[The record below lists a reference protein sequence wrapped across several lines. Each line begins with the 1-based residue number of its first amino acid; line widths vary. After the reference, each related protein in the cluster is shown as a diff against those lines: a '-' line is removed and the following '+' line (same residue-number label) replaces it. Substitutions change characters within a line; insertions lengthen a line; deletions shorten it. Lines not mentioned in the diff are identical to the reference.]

1 MRNDKILLLILG
13 VVAISWSG
21 PLVRLATE
29 AEPVA
34 MAFWRTAIATLVL
47 APFALARHR
56 EEIRRL
62 GRRDLIALVISAGLL
77 ALHFATWIASIDM
90 TTVASS
96 VLLVNSQPIFVAL
109 GSGLIGERVSGRAWV
124 GIVIAIAGASLVAGG
139 DFGASTR
146 AGMGALLAVAGALA
160 EAGYW
165 MIGRHSR
172 QKMSLITYV
181 VMVYGCC
188 ALFLLAAAIIGGTPL
203 TGFRG
208 STWAALGA
216 IVLGPQLLGHTTFNF
231 LLGKL
236 EAAKVVVAILGEP
249 AGAAL
254 IAALLFSE
262 IPRATIIPGALLL
275 IVGITVVLAGRRQ
288 IEAAPGG

>member
-1 MRNDKILLLILG
+1 MLLLILG
-13 VVAISWSG
+13 VAAISWSG

-56 EEIRRL
+56 EEIRSL
-62 GRRDLIALVISAGLL
+62 DRRNLIALMVSGALL

-109 GSGLIGERVSGRAWV
+109 GSGLLGERVTRRTWV

-146 AGMGALLAVAGALA
+146 AGMGAVLAVVGAGT

-165 MIGRHSR
+165 MIGRHAR
-172 QKMSLITYV
+172 QRMSLLAYV
-181 VMVYGCC
+181 VLVYGFC
-188 ALFLLAAAIIGGTPL
+188 ALILFFAALATGAPL
-203 TGFRG
+203 TGYRG

-216 IVLGPQLLGHTTFNF
+216 IVVGPQLLGHTTFNF

-249 AGAAL
+249 AGAAV
-254 IAALLFSE
+254 IAALLFGE
-262 IPRATIIPGALLL
+262 IPRATIIPGALFL
-275 IVGITVVLAGRRQ
+275 IAGITVVLAGRRQ
-288 IEAAPGG
+288 LEAAAPGG